1 MFDVSLPASA
11 HFYIRSTVAC
21 VCAVLTLRVAYTTL
35 LKRPGDTDKPPVGNF
50 VAFNAATCIIVGMA
64 AVVAAADRWPAA
76 ILWAGAALFAGIFLG
91 ILFGVPYTATTVAAK
106 RTANRTA
113 KHKAQSTT
121 PHLAHAAVP
130 PGPPPPL
137 RADPGAPAHEDDP
150 PPPPKSQTL
159 LIEAA
164 SWFSKFLA
172 GATFAQAK
180 NLMVLF
186 IRISRAVGAYI
197 VVANPNDH
205 VAAVGGGL
213 LLYFGLCGFLAGLV
227 LPSYFALNL

>member
-1 MFDVSLPASA
+1 MFDVALAASA
-11 HFYIRSTVAC
+11 HFYIRTTVAC
-21 VCAVLTLRVAYTTL
+21 LCAGAALKVAYRTL
-35 LKRPGDTDKPPVGNF
+35 LQRPEHTGSLPVGNV
-50 VAFNAATCIIVGMA
+50 VAFNAASCIVIGMA
-64 AVVAAADRWPAA
+64 AVVAAADRWPVAM
-76 ILWAGAALFAGIFLG
+76 LWSGAALFAGVFLG

-106 RTANRTA
+106 RTA
-113 KHKAQSTT
+113 KHRPPSNA
-121 PHLAHAAVP
+121 PALAHATAAAT
-130 PGPPPPL
+130 PGPPPL
-137 RADPGAPAHEDDP
+137 VREDPGAPAHEENP

-186 IRISRAVGAYI
+186 VRISRAVGAYI
-197 VVANPNDH
+197 VVAGPNDH

-213 LLYFGLCGFLAGLV
+213 LLYFGLCGFLAGLI
-227 LPSYFALNL
+227 LPSYFVLNL